1 VPGRNFLSVEGRRE
15 LAEVARDLRRQA
27 DGREVNADLRQELS
41 DIGAARARAVRAS
54 IRAIPSKG
62 QSARRGRRSL
72 RSEMAAA
79 TESKVR
85 TTRRPGVIVRVN
97 PGRMPPGK
105 KNLPAYM
112 EGDRP
117 FHRWR
122 KPVFQRPGRDVP
134 WVTQRAHPYFA
145 RAVAGV
151 DGDAERA
158 GLAAIKRAADR
169 FERG

>member
-122 KPVFQRPGRDVP
+122 HPTFGVWRSKTP
-134 WVTQRAHPYFA
+134 TQRAHPYFA